1 MTVMTSQIS
10 KFVNVTKT
18 QKSRYLKSETFFLQ
32 IKKLFNYTSRATIWQ
47 KCFCSGG
54 NLKVGFSYFTIVLE
68 LVSKIPSLASD
79 IKDDPST
86 LLPLIGVTL
95 HQVFVET
102 LPSFL
107 HPQSSYNQN
116 IHTGGWHSRIAC
128 QLQMERLPPRI
139 PLESLVR
146 FLDPTSLTAVH
157 HRSLRDSI
165 FIVLK
170 SNMEKVRHKHFEV
183 LQNGMNKVRTK
194 LLSETAIRGVL

>member
-18 QKSRYLKSETFFLQ
+18 QKSRYLESETFFLQ

-128 QLQMERLPPRI
+128 QLQMERPPRI

-146 FLDPTSLTAVH
+146 FLDPTSLTAGH

-165 FIVLK
+165 FIALK

-194 LLSETAIRGVL
+194 LLSETAIRGAL

>member
-18 QKSRYLKSETFFLQ
+18 QKSRYLESETFFLQ
-32 IKKLFNYTSRATIWQ
+32 IKKLFNYTSRATLWQ

-54 NLKVGFSYFTIVLE
+54 NLKVGFSYFTIILE

-116 IHTGGWHSRIAC
+116 IHTGEWHSRIAC

-146 FLDPTSLTAVH
+146 FLDPTSLPAF
-157 HRSLRDSI
+157 RSPSVSKRQHFYSI
-165 FIVLK
+165 
-170 SNMEKVRHKHFEV
+170 EK
-183 LQNGMNKVRTK
+183 
-194 LLSETAIRGVL
+194 

>member
-1 MTVMTSQIS
+1 MTSQIS

-18 QKSRYLKSETFFLQ
+18 QKSRYLESETFFLQ